1 MATVTAT
8 KSKMTASEF
17 LSWENSLS
25 DVRHEFVEGEVFAM
39 TGTTRQRNE
48 VVMNLVMQ
56 LRPALNDTPCRVFAV
71 DIKVRVEAA
80 NAYFY
85 PDLVITC
92 SEKDLDVN
100 GPAVLTEPSVII
112 EVSSPSTA
120 EYDVAGKF
128 SRYRMLPS
136 LKEYIIVAP
145 LSHGATVFRKQD
157 NGHWEV
163 ISEMTHL
170 NIGALDFSC
179 SFAELFA
186 NVAYVPPESRE

>member
-1 MATVTAT
+1 
-8 KSKMTASEF
+8 MTASEF

-25 DVRHEFVEGEVFAM
+25 DVRHEFVGGEVFAM
-39 TGTTRQRNE
+39 TGTMRQHNE

-56 LRPALNDTPCRVFAV
+56 LRPALNGTPCRVFAV

-92 SEKDLDVN
+92 SEKDLDVS

-120 EYDVAGKF
+120 EYEVAGKF

-136 LKEYIIVAP
+136 LKEYVIVAP
-145 LSHGATVFRKQD
+145 LTHGATVFRRLD

-163 ISEMTHL
+163 ISEESHL
-170 NIGALDFSC
+170 TLSAIDFTC
-179 SFAELFA
+179 PFTELFA
-186 NVAYVPPESRE
+186 NVAYVAPELRD

>member
-1 MATVTAT
+1 MATAV
-8 KSKMTASEF
+8 KPKLTASEY
-17 LSWENSLS
+17 LAWENALS

-39 TGTTRQRNE
+39 TGTTRQHNE

-56 LRPALNDTPCRVFAV
+56 LRPALKDTPCRVFAV

-92 SEKDLDVN
+92 NAKDLDVN

-120 EYDVAGKF
+120 DYDLAGKF
-128 SRYRMLPS
+128 ARYRMLPS

-145 LSHGATVFRKQD
+145 LSHGATVFRKQE

-163 ISEMTHL
+163 ISDMTHL
-170 NIGALDFSC
+170 TVQSMDFTC
-179 SFAELFA
+179 PLADVFA
-186 NVAYVPPESRE
+186 NVAYVAPELRE

>member
-1 MATVTAT
+1 MATAA
-8 KSKMTASEF
+8 KPKMTASEF
-17 LSWENSLS
+17 LAWENSLS
-25 DVRHEFVEGEVFAM
+25 DARHEFVEGEVFAM
-39 TGTTRQRNE
+39 TGTTRQHNE

-56 LRPALNDTPCRVFAV
+56 LRTALNGTPCRVFAI

-80 NAYFY
+80 NAFFY

-163 ISEMTHL
+163 ISELTHL
-170 NIGALDFSC
+170 NIGTIDFSC
-179 SFAELFA
+179 PFTELFA

>member
-1 MATVTAT
+1 MTAATAT
-8 KSKMTASEF
+8 KPKMTASEF
-17 LSWENSLS
+17 LTWENSLS
-25 DVRHEFVEGEVFAM
+25 DFRHEFVEGEVFAM
-39 TGTTRQRNE
+39 TGTTRQHNR
-48 VVMNLVMQ
+48 VVINLVG
-56 LRPALNDTPCRVFAV
+56 ALDRALQGTPCAVFAV

-92 SEKDLDVN
+92 SEKEFDVN
-100 GPAVLTEPSVII
+100 GPAVLSEPSVII

-120 EYDVAGKF
+120 DYDLAGIF
-128 SRYRMLPS
+128 MRYRMLPS

-170 NIGALDFSC
+170 NIGSIDFSC
-179 SFAELFA
+179 PFNELFA

>member
-1 MATVTAT
+1 MTAATAT
-8 KSKMTASEF
+8 KPKMTASEF
-17 LSWENSLS
+17 LTWENSLS
-25 DVRHEFVEGEVFAM
+25 DFRHEFVEGEVFAM
-39 TGTTRQRNE
+39 TGTTRQHNE
-48 VVMNLVMQ
+48 VVMNLITQ

-120 EYDVAGKF
+120 DYDLAGKF
-128 SRYRMLPS
+128 MRYRMLPS

-145 LSHGATVFRKQD
+145 LLHCATAFRKQD

-170 NIGALDFSC
+170 NIGSIDFSC
-179 SFAELFA
+179 PFNELFA

>member
-1 MATVTAT
+1 MATAT
-8 KSKMTASEF
+8 KSRMTASEF
-17 LSWENSLS
+17 LTWENSLS

-39 TGTTRQRNE
+39 TGTTRQHNE

-56 LRPALNDTPCRVFAV
+56 LRPALNGTPCRVFAL

-92 SEKDLDVN
+92 SDKDLDVS
-100 GPAVLTEPSVII
+100 GPAILTEPSVII

-120 EYDVAGKF
+120 DYDLAGKF
-128 SRYRMLPS
+128 VRYRMLPS
-136 LKEYIIVAP
+136 LKEYVIVAP

-163 ISEMTHL
+163 ISELMDL
-170 NIGALDFSC
+170 NIATINFSC
-179 SFAELFA
+179 SFTELFA

>member
-1 MATVTAT
+1 MATAA
-8 KSKMTASEF
+8 KPKMTASEF
-17 LSWENSLS
+17 LAWENSLS
-25 DVRHEFVEGEVFAM
+25 DARHEFVEGDVFAM
-39 TGTTRQRNE
+39 TGTTRQHNE

-56 LRPALNDTPCRVFAV
+56 LRPALNGTPCRVFAV

-92 SEKDLDVN
+92 SEKDLDVD

-120 EYDVAGKF
+120 DYDLAGKF
-128 SRYRMLPS
+128 ARYRMLDS

-145 LSHGATVFRKQD
+145 LSHGATVFRKQG

-163 ISEMTHL
+163 ISELTHL
-170 NIGALDFSC
+170 NIGAIDFSC
-179 SFAELFA
+179 PFTELFA

>member
-1 MATVTAT
+1 MATAA
-8 KSKMTASEF
+8 KPKMTASEF
-17 LSWENSLS
+17 LAWENSLS
-25 DVRHEFVEGEVFAM
+25 DARHEFVEGEVFAM
-39 TGTTRQRNE
+39 TGTTRQHNE

-56 LRPALNDTPCRVFAV
+56 LRTALNGTPCRVFAI

-80 NAYFY
+80 NAFFY

-163 ISEMTHL
+163 ISELTHL
-170 NIGALDFSC
+170 NIGTIDFSC
-179 SFAELFA
+179 PFSELFA